1 MRASNS
7 LKADERMTFISKA
20 MQKNPNKPKKTHP
33 CPQDL
38 LLQEFDISQKR
49 KERN

>member
-20 MQKNPNKPKKTHP
+20 MKKTP
-33 CPQDL
+33 TK
-38 LLQEFDISQKR
+38 QKKIPPVPTR
-49 KERN
+49 YAFTGV